1 MSRRSL
7 FYVRVLVLV
16 LGFGLALVGVL
27 ASGGPYDWLTVP
39 LAVTGV
45 LLLAGSM
52 LVGLWRSS
60 SVCSAQTAA
69 AQ

>member
-1 MSRRSL
+1 MSRRLL

-16 LGFGLALVGVL
+16 LGLGLALLGVL
-27 ASGGPYDWLTVP
+27 ASGGPYNYLTLP

-52 LVGLWRSS
+52 LVGYVAEFERLFRADRGS
-60 SVCSAQTAA
+60 
-69 AQ
+69 